1 MGFTGVDPSFE
12 NAPPQKKRGGGERE
26 GKEKEKKRVN

>member
-12 NAPPQKKRGGGERE
+12 NAPPQKKGGGERE